1 MRSQF
6 TEYKT
11 LLQPFSL
18 EEQVDEINDIIK
30 SLVNKRHVANI
41 KDRSYDRIKE
51 RKHMRDILINNM

>member
-1 MRSQF
+1 MHSQF

-41 KDRSYDRIKE
+41 KDRRYDRIKE